1 MDWQLIT
8 VIVII
13 VLVLARVV
21 WNVVRRVRQR
31 GRSSCSCGC
40 GGCPLSDECNGRKRS
55 DVKLF

>member
-13 VLVLARVV
+13 VLALARVV
-21 WNVVRRVRQR
+21 WNVVRRVRSR

-40 GGCPLSDECNGRKRS
+40 SGCPLSDECNERKDS
-55 DVKLF
+55 HMKIF

>member
-21 WNVVRRVRQR
+21 WNVVRRVRSR

-40 GGCPLSDECNGRKRS
+40 GGCPLSNECNVRKDS
-55 DVKLF
+55 HMKIF